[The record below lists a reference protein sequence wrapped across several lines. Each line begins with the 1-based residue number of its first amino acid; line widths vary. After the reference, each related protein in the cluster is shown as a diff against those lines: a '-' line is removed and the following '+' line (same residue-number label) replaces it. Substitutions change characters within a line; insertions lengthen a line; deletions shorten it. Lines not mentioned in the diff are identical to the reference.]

1 MGTKKINTK
10 SIMIQGTGSH
20 VGKSIVT
27 AAICRI
33 LKQDGYRV
41 CPFKSQNMALNSCVT
56 ASGGE
61 MGRAQVVQA
70 EACGLEPEVYM
81 NPILIKPTADTQ
93 AQIIFMGKVVK
104 NMSAAEYNEK
114 KIYFLNKIKEILDD
128 LKKKFDVIVIEG
140 AGSPAEVNL
149 LKNDI
154 VNMRTAEI
162 AGSPVILV
170 GDIDKGGVFASFYGT
185 VKLLPRNY
193 RKYIRGLLVNK
204 FRGDIKLL
212 EPGNDYIAKKLR
224 IPVIGTI
231 PYFRDIYIEEEDSVN
246 LEREKEKKSTLDFSQ
261 SDKRDNL
268 IRIGVI
274 YLPHIS
280 NFTDFN
286 ALELEKNVS
295 LVYVKKREDLKL
307 LSPHLIIIPGSKS
320 TISDLLYLRRT
331 GMEEEVKR
339 QYRKGACVIGIC
351 GGYQILGEKIIDRY
365 KTESAG
371 ANSVDGMGL
380 LGIYTEF
387 LQDKNT
393 CQVNFKFNP
402 EVLNIWRS
410 LGLICQSD
418 VKDKYASRYVSED
431 NCNQAD
437 MDASIMKGYEIH
449 MGISKIV
456 TGKQGR
462 LLPLFRTVSRGG
474 KPASSGSGDNEG
486 IAYSSREN
494 SGMVIGTY
502 IHGIFDNFIFRK
514 MLLELIRSKNNIK
527 VSGNFGDI
535 KNSSF
540 RETEIYSY
548 QNFKEEQYD
557 KLASLFRK
565 NMDME
570 LLYRILRT
578 GL

>member
-231 PYFRDIYIEEEDSVN
+231 PYFRDIYI
-246 LEREKEKKSTLDFSQ
+246 
-261 SDKRDNL
+261 
-268 IRIGVI
+268 
-274 YLPHIS
+274 
-280 NFTDFN
+280 
-286 ALELEKNVS
+286 
-295 LVYVKKREDLKL
+295 VKKK
-307 LSPHLIIIPGSKS
+307 
-320 TISDLLYLRRT
+320 
-331 GMEEEVKR
+331 
-339 QYRKGACVIGIC
+339 
-351 GGYQILGEKIIDRY
+351 
-365 KTESAG
+365 
-371 ANSVDGMGL
+371 
-380 LGIYTEF
+380 
-387 LQDKNT
+387 KNQLWT
-393 CQVNFKFNP
+393 
-402 EVLNIWRS
+402 
-410 LGLICQSD
+410 
-418 VKDKYASRYVSED
+418 
-431 NCNQAD
+431 
-437 MDASIMKGYEIH
+437 
-449 MGISKIV
+449 
-456 TGKQGR
+456 
-462 LLPLFRTVSRGG
+462 
-474 KPASSGSGDNEG
+474 
-486 IAYSSREN
+486 
-494 SGMVIGTY
+494 
-502 IHGIFDNFIFRK
+502 
-514 MLLELIRSKNNIK
+514 
-527 VSGNFGDI
+527 
-535 KNSSF
+535 
-540 RETEIYSY
+540 
-548 QNFKEEQYD
+548 
-557 KLASLFRK
+557 LASLIK
-565 NMDME
+565 G
-570 LLYRILRT
+570 II
-578 GL
+578 

>member
-1 MGTKKINTK
+1 METKKINKK

-20 VGKSIVT
+20 VGKSIAA

-41 CPFKSQNMALNSCVT
+41 CPFKSQNMALNSYVT

-128 LKKKFDVIVIEG
+128 LKRKFDVIVIEG
-140 AGSPAEVNL
+140 AGSPAEINL

-162 AGSPVILV
+162 ACSPVILV
-170 GDIDKGGVFASFYGT
+170 GDVDRGGVFASFYGT
-185 VKLLPRNY
+185 VKLLPGNY

-261 SDKRDNL
+261 SDKKDNL

-295 LVYVKKREDLKL
+295 LVYIKKREDLKL
-307 LSPHLIIIPGSKS
+307 LSPHLIIITGSKS
-320 TISDLLYLRRT
+320 TISHLLYLRKT

-339 QYRKGACVIGIC
+339 QYRKGAVVIGIC
-351 GGYQILGEKIIDRY
+351 GGYQILGGKIIDRY
-365 KTESAG
+365 KTESAK
-371 ANSVDGMGL
+371 ANSIDGMGL
-380 LGIYTEF
+380 LGICTEF

-393 CQVNFKFNP
+393 CQVNFKFNT
-402 EVLNIWRS
+402 EVLDMWRS
-410 LGLICQSD
+410 LGLICQND
-418 VKDKYASRYVSED
+418 VKDKF
-431 NCNQAD
+431 
-437 MDASIMKGYEIH
+437 MKGYEIH

-456 TGKQGR
+456 ASKQGR
-462 LLPLFRTVSRGG
+462 LLPLFRIMSRGG
-474 KPASSGSGDNEG
+474 EPASSGSGDNEG
-486 IAYSSREN
+486 VAYSGRGS
-494 SGMVIGTY
+494 SGMIIGTY

-514 MLLELIRSKNNIK
+514 ILLELIKSKNNIK
-527 VSGNFGDI
+527 ISGNFGDI

-540 RETEIYSY
+540 KKTEIYSY
-548 QNFKEEQYD
+548 QSFKEEQYD
-557 KLASLFRK
+557 KLASLFRE

-570 LLYRILRT
+570 LFYRILRT

>member
-1 MGTKKINTK
+1 
-10 SIMIQGTGSH
+10 
-20 VGKSIVT
+20 
-27 AAICRI
+27 
-33 LKQDGYRV
+33 
-41 CPFKSQNMALNSCVT
+41 
-56 ASGGE
+56 
-61 MGRAQVVQA
+61 
-70 EACGLEPEVYM
+70 
-81 NPILIKPTADTQ
+81 
-93 AQIIFMGKVVK
+93 
-104 NMSAAEYNEK
+104 
-114 KIYFLNKIKEILDD
+114 
-128 LKKKFDVIVIEG
+128 
-140 AGSPAEVNL
+140 
-149 LKNDI
+149 
-154 VNMRTAEI
+154 
-162 AGSPVILV
+162 
-170 GDIDKGGVFASFYGT
+170 
-185 VKLLPRNY
+185 
-193 RKYIRGLLVNK
+193 
-204 FRGDIKLL
+204 
-212 EPGNDYIAKKLR
+212 
-224 IPVIGTI
+224 
-231 PYFRDIYIEEEDSVN
+231 
-246 LEREKEKKSTLDFSQ
+246 
-261 SDKRDNL
+261 
-268 IRIGVI
+268 
-274 YLPHIS
+274 
-280 NFTDFN
+280 
-286 ALELEKNVS
+286 
-295 LVYVKKREDLKL
+295 VYVKKREDLKL